1 MEIKFKT
8 SNTNK
13 SIRKATRM
21 GNEKHFDENGVM
33 YDKYR
38 PTYVAE
44 LYSDIINYTSIT
56 ENSNILEIG
65 CGTGNATLPFIKT
78 GAKVTAVELGEN
90 LTDYTKDKFS
100 EYDNF
105 NIINARFE
113 DYKTDEK
120 YDLIFAATAFHW
132 IKPEYAY
139 SRCKDLLT
147 PYGVLA
153 TFWNTPRISRH
164 NAELYSEIQALYAEY
179 LPDSKEESAS
189 LTESKWYTS
198 RCNRLGG
205 YIETYG
211 YADCLFKLYQGKRK
225 FNADDYIG
233 LLHTYSDHMA
243 LCEEKRSV
251 FFDKIHSAI
260 QKHGQIDLI
269 DTIDLHIGRKND

>member
-1 MEIKFKT
+1 
-8 SNTNK
+8 
-13 SIRKATRM
+13 M
-21 GNEKHFDENGVM
+21 GNEKYFDENVVM

-100 EYDNF
+100 EYENF

-147 PYGVLA
+147 PCGVLA

-205 YIETYG
+205 YFETYG
-211 YADCLFKLYQGKRK
+211 YADCLSNYTKA
-225 FNADDYIG
+225 NANSIPMI
-233 LLHTYSDHMA
+233 T
-243 LCEEKRSV
+243 
-251 FFDKIHSAI
+251 
-260 QKHGQIDLI
+260 
-269 DTIDLHIGRKND
+269 